1 MIDYNDRA
9 TVMVLLHGEV
19 CSKQKAGE
27 LLHSGVSKI
36 SSMIDDGRLDAACE
50 GKKVDVRSIA
60 RYIASPA
67 QQDDEA
73 RIRRLKK
80 RNGSGFAV

>member
-27 LLHSGVSKI
+27 LLHCGVSKI

-60 RYIASPA
+60 RYIAAPA

>member
-27 LLHSGVSKI
+27 LLHCGVSKI
-36 SSMIDDGRLDAACE
+36 SSMIEDGRLDAACD

>member
-1 MIDYNDRA
+1 MVDYNDRA

-27 LLHSGVSKI
+27 LLHCGVSKI

>member
-1 MIDYNDRA
+1 MVDYNDRA

-27 LLHSGVSKI
+27 LLHCGVSKI
-36 SSMIDDGRLDAACE
+36 SSMIEDGRLDAACE

-60 RYIASPA
+60 RYLASPA